1 MGEGST
7 APPLT
12 PRGPMAKP
20 RRKSDGSVE
29 IGFPCPL
36 CGARKFKLEV
46 NSASGLWHCWVC
58 NRGGRLSGEELQRL
72 QVTQALVVQGDS
84 KHEPTP
90 PPIILTEAYPP
101 YVQQRIRLRGFDPA
115 WLQRRYKVQWDG
127 SRLCWPCG
135 QGWSR
140 RAIWP
145 WEEPKTLT
153 VAPKGLIGQHLL
165 SPGARVVL
173 VEGDYK
179 AASIPLPWIGIG
191 LMGTG
196 MTPEQLSILAAS
208 EPKEVLIMLDGGF
221 GEEAKKLAE
230 FACLLSPRVVD
241 CLPEGQGP
249 DDVPRR
255 MLYQIL
261 MA

>member
-1 MGEGST
+1 
-7 APPLT
+7 
-12 PRGPMAKP
+12 MAKP

-72 QVTQALVVQGDS
+72 QATQALVVQGDS

-153 VAPKGLIGQHLL
+153 VAPRGLIGQHLL
-165 SPGARVVL
+165 FRGCHAVVTEGDWKAAAIPIPWVGTGHMGGGLTAYQVAILATAEPSMVTIMEDGGAEDKIATAQEALALLPHRVVRL
-173 VEGDYK
+173 
-179 AASIPLPWIGIG
+179 PLG
-191 LMGTG
+191 
-196 MTPEQLSILAAS
+196 
-208 EPKEVLIMLDGGF
+208 
-221 GEEAKKLAE
+221 
-230 FACLLSPRVVD
+230 C
-241 CLPEGQGP
+241 GP
-249 DDVPRR
+249 DDIPRGD
-255 MLYQIL
+255 LFAL
-261 MA
+261 LGGWK